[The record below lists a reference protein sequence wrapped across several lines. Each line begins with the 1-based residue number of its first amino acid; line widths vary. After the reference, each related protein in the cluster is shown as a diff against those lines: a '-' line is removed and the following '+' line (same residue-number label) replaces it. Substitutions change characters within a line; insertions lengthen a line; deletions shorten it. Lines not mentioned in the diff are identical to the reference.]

1 VIAVT
6 NTATTKALWYLT
18 RGTGLV
24 ALLLLTA
31 SVVLGIMESVRWA
44 RPRWPKLL
52 TAGLHKNVSLL
63 VLAFL
68 GLHIVTAVADGF
80 APIGWLAV
88 VVPFQSTYRP
98 LWLGFGAIAV
108 DLLLAITIT
117 SLLRQHIGYRV
128 WRAVHLM
135 AYACWPVALLH
146 GLGTG
151 SDTRLGWVLFLS
163 LGCLALVVAAA
174 WWRVAVRPPDTE
186 GVRPLA
192 VLASAV
198 ASIAIIGWLMAGPL
212 RPGWAR
218 RAGTPAALI
227 SGRPATTTPAGTS
240 GNGNASSATS
250 PPSTSGK
257 ATSSAIQIPFQ
268 AAFRGTVTQ
277 QSGGGDDGRGRTTVN
292 ITGTLS
298 GGASGALRVVL
309 SGRGIDGG
317 GVEMES
323 SRATLG
329 PLSSPS
335 QYQGQ
340 ITTLQGTDMQL
351 QLRDASG
358 HSVTVALHLQIN
370 GDGSATGTVQAQ

>member
-1 VIAVT
+1 MIAVT
-6 NTATTKALWYLT
+6 SSASTKALWYLT

-52 TAGLHKNVSLL
+52 TAGLHKNISLL
-63 VLAFL
+63 VIVFLA
-68 GLHIVTAVADGF
+68 LHIVTAVADGF

-88 VVPFQSTYRP
+88 VVPYQSAYRP

-108 DLLLAITIT
+108 DLLLAITVT
-117 SLLRQHIGYRV
+117 SLLRQHVGYRV
-128 WRAVHLM
+128 WRVVHWM

-151 SDTRLGWVLFLS
+151 SDTRLGWVLVLS
-163 LGCLALVVAAA
+163 LGCLALVVGAA

-186 GVRPLA
+186 GVRPIA
-192 VLASAV
+192 VLATGAAAV
-198 ASIAIIGWLMAGPL
+198 AIVGWLMVGPL

-227 SGRPATTTPAGTS
+227 SGTPATPATTAASAAAAPRAG
-240 GNGNASSATS
+240 ASIR
-250 PPSTSGK
+250 P
-257 ATSSAIQIPFQ
+257 PFQ
-268 AAFRGTVTQ
+268 ATFQGTVTQ
-277 QSGGGDDGRGRTTVN
+277 HSGGGDAARAPATVN

-309 SGRGIDGG
+309 SGRAVDGG
-317 GVEMES
+317 GVEMTS
-323 SRATLG
+323 SQATLG
-329 PLSSPS
+329 PIAQPS

-340 ITTLQGTDMQL
+340 IKSLQGTSMEMQL
-351 QLRDASG
+351 KDASG
-358 HSVTVALHLQIN
+358 NSVDLVLDLQIN
-370 GDGSATGTVQAQ
+370 GDGSATGTVQAR